1 MSQFDKSQSDKAP
14 PSPHAATQPNASA
27 WVGANAGSGKTY
39 VLVSRLVRLM
49 LDGVA
54 PERLLCLT
62 YTRSAA
68 AEMQDRLFTLL
79 ADWALMEDA
88 KLRAEISARLGP
100 DVELEDLSRARILF
114 ARALETPGGL
124 RVQTIH
130 GFSESLLKRFPLEA
144 GLSPQFELLDE
155 QDAQEIQQAI
165 VARALVGSPL
175 GGASEA
181 TLEAGD
187 LTASMARLTRAL
199 SEPDLAALGRD
210 IIARRGFLNPSA
222 QTKNL
227 QDLAKHLDLS
237 LPLQEPETALEALA
251 RAHKK
256 PAKAMLAWLAEGSS
270 EDIKK
275 SQGLARWLEALDTQT
290 PRAAWALLA
299 PIFLTKDGDLRKR
312 LATKKRLEA
321 APDLAAHMADMA
333 EAVVDL
339 RATLNA
345 IATYQMTQAVY
356 HFAAFLVTAY
366 EAEKRRRGVLD
377 YDDLIGVTNHL
388 LTGTRAAQWVL
399 FKIDTG
405 LEHIL
410 VDEAQDTSPAQWRVI
425 RALADEFFVGDS
437 EREIAR
443 TLFAVGDE
451 KQSIFS
457 FQGADPTQFDAQF
470 QHFKRAIDEINGQL
484 TYVPLTVS
492 RRSTPQVLK
501 FVDLVFATPERRAGV
516 SAQDHAVEHKAFRA
530 GEPGHVELWPVE
542 VPPEPEEDLDPWATP
557 EKGAQ
562 EASTG
567 PAILAERMSAKI
579 AELLD
584 DKTQN
589 ISAGDILILVRTRSG
604 FVEEMTRAL
613 KSRQIAVAGADRMV
627 LLEQIAIMDIL
638 AALDV
643 TLNRE
648 DDLSLAIVLR
658 SPLGGLS
665 EEALYE
671 LARPRNQS
679 LWQALETA
687 ARAPSAPSDIKAAY
701 GRLIWL
707 QNHMDKLAPY
717 ELLAQFLGEQ
727 QGHKLLSARLG
738 SQIDDPIGELLRLA
752 LAYETRHAAS
762 VQGFVHWLR
771 QGQQEIKRDMEGA
784 GSAVRIMTVHGAKGL
799 EAPIVFLPDTCR
811 APAKRGGQVNRLQFN
826 AERLPLWRASK
837 ALQEPYGAE
846 QVARQEILAKQE
858 EKRLL
863 YVALTRARDRLYIGG
878 WLGKRQKAP
887 PSDSWYDM
895 MESGLG
901 QELDE
906 TLSEGLSARQWLA
919 AGEVALPVA
928 EGEAVDPVEEAAR
941 ARVPP
946 VPDWLLEKAPRDENA
961 FRYFGNKLFS
971 PSSLSHGDM
980 VISQPSGEEGEALR
994 AASQRGKIVHKLLE
1008 TLPDLNPS
1016 ERQAAAQ
1023 AYVARAS
1030 EASDLELDG
1039 ATQTRLVDEAMA
1051 VLAHPDLADL
1061 FGAKALAE
1069 ASVAGVVEMNDG
1081 QKLALAGQ
1089 IDRLV
1094 ELPEEIVLVDFK
1106 TGKPPQDSEEQTPYW
1121 TQMAAYRALMQGV
1134 RPGKPVRCALIWTQ
1148 TARIDWVADAALE
1161 AAMQQILSGER
1172 ELQER

>member
-1 MSQFDKSQSDKAP
+1 MSHAP
-14 PSPHAATQPNASA
+14 LTPDPSANGAHAATQPQASV

-49 LDGVA
+49 LEGVA

-68 AEMQDRLFTLL
+68 AEMQERLFAVL
-79 ADWALMEDA
+79 ADWALMEDT
-88 KLRAEISARLGP
+88 KLRAEIAERLGP
-100 DVELEDLSRARILF
+100 DVQLEDLGRARTLF

-130 GFSESLLKRFPLEA
+130 AFCESLLKRFPLEA

-165 VARALVGSPL
+165 VTRAL
-175 GGASEA
+175 GASPVSSVSQSPD
-181 TLEAGD
+181 GVD
-187 LTASMARLTRAL
+187 LQASMGKLTRAL
-199 SEPDLAALGRD
+199 SEPDLASLGRD
-210 IIARRGFLNPSA
+210 IIARRGFLQAANQA
-222 QTKNL
+222 KNL
-227 QDLAKHLDLS
+227 QDLAKHLGLS
-237 LPLQEPETALEALA
+237 QPVADPEVVLQGFNDSYRKE
-251 RAHKK
+251 
-256 PAKAMLAWLAEGSS
+256 AKAMADWLAQGSK
-270 EDIKK
+270 DDVKK
-275 SQGLARWLEALDTQT
+275 SSGLAQWLQALDSQT
-290 PRAAWALLA
+290 PRAVWDKLL
-299 PIFLTKDGDLRKR
+299 PVFLTQKGGLRASA
-312 LATKKRLEA
+312 ATKKSLES
-321 APDLAAHMADMA
+321 APDLARKMAAMA
-333 EAVVDL
+333 QAAFDL

-345 IATYQMTQAVY
+345 IATYQMTQAVF
-356 HFAAFLVTAY
+356 HFADFLVTAY

-377 YDDLIGVTNHL
+377 YDDLIAVTNHL

-399 FKIDTG
+399 FKIDNG

-425 RALADEFFVGDS
+425 RALADEFFIGDS
-437 EREIAR
+437 ERAMER

-457 FQGADPTQFDAQF
+457 FQGADPTEFDAQHR
-470 QHFKRAIDEINGQL
+470 HFKRAIDEIDGQL
-484 TYVPLTVS
+484 NYVPLTMS

-501 FVDLVFATPERRAGV
+501 FVDLVFATSERREGV
-516 SAQDHAVEHKAFRA
+516 SAQDYAIEHKAFRE
-530 GEPGHVELWPVE
+530 GEPGHVEVWPVE
-542 VPPEPEEDLDPWATP
+542 VPPESKEDLDPWATP
-557 EKGAQ
+557 EQGPQ

-567 PAILAERMSAKI
+567 PAILAERISAKI
-579 AELLD
+579 AELLA

-589 ISAGDILILVRTRSG
+589 VSAGDILILVRTRSG

-613 KSRQIAVAGADRMV
+613 KTRQIAVAGADRMV

-643 TLNRE
+643 TLNRD
-648 DDLSLAIVLR
+648 DDLSLAIFLR
-658 SPLGGLS
+658 SPLGGVS
-665 EEALYE
+665 EEMLFE
-671 LARPRNQS
+671 LAQGRPAS
-679 LWQALETA
+679 LWQAFENLAKEASA
-687 ARAPSAPSDIKAAY
+687 APAIKAAFE
-701 GRLIWL
+701 RLMWL
-707 QNHMDKLAPY
+707 QETIDKLAPY
-717 ELLAQFLGEQ
+717 ELLAQFLGAKH
-727 QGHKLLSARLG
+727 GHKLLSARLG

-762 VQGFVHWLR
+762 AQGFLHWLR

-826 AERLPLWRASK
+826 AERLPLWRATKS
-837 ALQEPYGAE
+837 LREPYGTQ
-846 QVARQEILAKQE
+846 QVERQEILAKQE

-878 WLGKRQKAP
+878 WLAKRQKEP
-887 PSDSWYDM
+887 PKDSWYDM
-895 MESGLG
+895 MDSGLG
-901 QELDE
+901 QSWLDAAGE
-906 TLSEGLSARQWLA
+906 AVNARQWLA
-919 AGEVALPVA
+919 AGEVPLPVP
-928 EGEAVDPVEEAAR
+928 ESQDEDTSEEAAR
-941 ARVPP
+941 AAVPP
-946 VPDWLLEKAPRDENA
+946 TPDWLFEPAPRDENA
-961 FRYFGNKLFS
+961 YRYFGNKLFS

-980 VISQPSGEEGEALR
+980 PVTQPAGHEGEALR

-1008 TLPDLNPS
+1008 SLPALEPG
-1016 ERQAAAQ
+1016 EREAAAR

-1030 EASDLELDG
+1030 EASDISLDTP
-1039 ATQTRLVDEAMA
+1039 TQARLVEEALS

-1061 FGAKALAE
+1061 FGPTALAE
-1069 ASVAGVVEMNDG
+1069 ASVAGVVEMLDG

-1094 ELPEEIVLVDFK
+1094 ERSEDIILVDFK
-1106 TGKPPQDSEEQTPYW
+1106 TGNPPQARDEQTPYW

-1134 RPGKPVRCALIWTQ
+1134 RPGKPIRCALIWTQ
-1148 TARIDWVADAALE
+1148 NARIDWLQDAALD
-1161 AAMQQILSGER
+1161 AAMAQVLSGER
-1172 ELQER
+1172 ELKEP

>member
-1 MSQFDKSQSDKAP
+1 MSPRADPKAQTA
-14 PSPHAATQPNASA
+14 HAATQPKASV

-68 AEMQDRLFTLL
+68 AEMQERLFTLL

-88 KLRAEISARLGP
+88 KLRDEIGARLGP

-130 GFSESLLKRFPLEA
+130 AFCESLLRRFPLEA

-165 VARALVGSPL
+165 VARALVAAPAVSSSENG
-175 GGASEA
+175 SEA
-181 TLEAGD
+181 AALQ
-187 LTASMARLTRAL
+187 ASMARLTRAL

-210 IIARRGFLNPSA
+210 IIARRGLLNPAA

-227 QDLAKHLDLS
+227 QALAKHLN
-237 LPLQEPETALEALA
+237 LPMPLGEPEIALEALA
-251 RAHKK
+251 RAYAK
-256 PAKAMLAWLAEGSS
+256 PAKKMIEWLAEGSS
-270 EDIKK
+270 EDGKK
-275 SQGLARWLEALDTQT
+275 SQGLARWIDSLERQS
-290 PRAAWALLA
+290 PRASWAIVA
-299 PIFLTKDGDLRKR
+299 PIFLTDDGDLRKR
-312 LATKKRLEA
+312 LATKKTIEA
-321 APDLAAHMADMA
+321 SPAMAAQMAAMA
-333 EAVVDL
+333 EAVVEL
-339 RATLNA
+339 RARLNA
-345 IATYQMTQAVY
+345 TATYQMTEAIY
-356 HFAAFLVTAY
+356 HFAEFLVIAY

-399 FKIDTG
+399 FKIDNG

-410 VDEAQDTSPAQWRVI
+410 VDEAQDTSPAQWQVI

-437 EREIAR
+437 ERAMER

-457 FQGADPTQFDAQF
+457 FQGADPTEFDAQF

-484 TYVPLTVS
+484 HYVPLTVS

-501 FVDLVFATPERRAGV
+501 FVDLVFSSPERRAGV
-516 SAQDHAVEHKAFRA
+516 SSQDHAIEHKAFRE
-530 GEPGHVELWPVE
+530 GEPGHVEVWPVE
-542 VPPEPEEDLDPWATP
+542 VPPEPQDDAEPWAALEP
-557 EKGAQ
+557 GAQ
-562 EASTG
+562 DASTG
-567 PAILAERMSAKI
+567 PAILADRISAKI
-579 AELLD
+579 AELLA

-589 ISAGDILILVRTRSG
+589 VSAGDILILVRTRSG

-613 KSRQIAVAGADRMV
+613 KGRQIAVAGADRMV

-643 TLNRE
+643 TLNRD

-671 LARPRNQS
+671 LAQARSAS
-679 LWQALETA
+679 LWQAFEKA
-687 ARAPSAPSDIKAAY
+687 AREGSAAPEVKAAHA
-701 GRLIWL
+701 RLVWL
-707 QNHMDKLAPY
+707 HNHIDKLAPY
-717 ELLAQFLGEQ
+717 ELLAQFLGAEH
-727 QGHKLLSARLG
+727 GHKLLSARLG

-762 VQGFVHWLR
+762 AQGFLHWLR

-837 ALQEPYGAE
+837 ALLEPYGAE
-846 QVARQEILAKQE
+846 QVERQQELAKQE

-878 WLGKRQKAP
+878 WLAKRQKAP
-887 PSDSWYDM
+887 PTDSWYDM

-901 QELDE
+901 QGVGDGEE
-906 TLSEGLSARQWLA
+906 INARQWLA
-919 AGEVALPVA
+919 AGEAPLPSP
-928 EGEAVDPVEEAAR
+928 EGEARDPLDEAAR
-941 ARVPP
+941 ASVPP
-946 VPDWLLEKAPRDENA
+946 IADWLFEEAPRDENA

-971 PSSLSHGDM
+971 PSALSHGDM
-980 VISQPSGEEGEALR
+980 PVTQPSGEEGEALR

-1008 TLPDLNPS
+1008 TLPDLDPG
-1016 ERQAAAQ
+1016 EREAAAV

-1030 EASDLELDG
+1030 DASDMSVDG
-1039 ATQTRLVDEAMA
+1039 ATQTRLVGEAMA
-1051 VLAHPDLADL
+1051 VLARPELADL
-1061 FGAKALAE
+1061 FGPKSLAE
-1069 ASVAGVVEMNDG
+1069 ASVAGVIEMLDG

-1094 ELPEEIVLVDFK
+1094 ELPEEILLVDFK
-1106 TGKPPQDSEEQTPYW
+1106 TGKPPQDREEPTPYW

-1134 RPGKPVRCALIWTQ
+1134 RPGKTIRCALIWTQ
-1148 TARIDWVADAALE
+1148 TARIDWLATKSLE
-1161 AAMQQILSGER
+1161 TAMQQILSGER
-1172 ELQER
+1172 ELQEG